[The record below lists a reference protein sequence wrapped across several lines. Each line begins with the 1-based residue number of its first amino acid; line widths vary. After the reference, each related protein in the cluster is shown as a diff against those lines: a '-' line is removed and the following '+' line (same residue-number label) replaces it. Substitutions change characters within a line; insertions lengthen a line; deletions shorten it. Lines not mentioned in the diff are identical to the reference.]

1 MNDSRFSFCRRCR
14 DVFLLGGARV
24 ARPALLV
31 LGLVVAVGLAESEPQ
46 QAVLARLQAERAKRF
61 ETDVLPLLQNRCVTC
76 HGEKSREGGL
86 RFGGA
91 EDLLHLNDSGVAAV
105 DSAGSAKSELI
116 LRVISQDEDL
126 QMPPQGEG
134 PRLTKAEVATLRR
147 WIDEGAVWPEHLTA
161 KTTHWSYVKPV
172 KAALPDVS
180 NLHWVQNPIDRFVL
194 ARLDREGMTPSPK
207 TDRARLIRRVYLDL
221 IGIPPSPAEV
231 DAFLADASP
240 LAYEKVV
247 DRLLDSPRFGERW
260 ARQWLDLAR
269 YADSNGFQADQF
281 RSMWAFRDWVIRA
294 LNDDMP
300 FDQFTIEQIA
310 GDLIPN
316 ATVDQQ
322 VATGFHR
329 CPTCNVEAGVD
340 PEENRVNQV
349 VDRIN
354 TTGTV
359 WLGTTLECAQ
369 CHNHKYDPF
378 TQQDYYQLFAFFN
391 NTPLEVKLSSG
402 VTYDFFGPTFDL
414 PLDGLRKNRRE
425 EVQKKLAV
433 AREQLTQRD
442 GELAKD
448 LAEWVAKLLLSAMTE
463 AQWHPLE
470 IAEFAAAGGATFTKL
485 ADKSALVGGANPA
498 TDTYTVTVRTDLT
511 GITGFKIEGLLD
523 DSLPGK
529 GPGRQT
535 QDDRANFVLTD
546 LKITACDCEDDSKD
560 TSPLGLHSAKAD
572 VEDPGFKAETV
583 LDADPKSGW
592 SIHRWYHEPHHLTV
606 LTSEPTG
613 FAAGTRLVFKLD
625 FQYGLQRSIGRL
637 RLSALTGS
645 PNQQTLPAEILAT
658 LKKPENKRSKKE
670 KAALVTF
677 RKSRDGVSVS
687 LTKEVAE
694 LDAEL
699 KAITPE
705 STLVMIEMEKSRMTN
720 IMRRGEFLN
729 KGAAV
734 EATTPSRL
742 HAMPDDL
749 PRDRLGLAQWL
760 VSPEN
765 PLVGR
770 VAVNRWWSEM
780 FGRGIVASLEDF
792 GSQGERPTHPQ
803 LLDWLAVEFV
813 ESGWSMKHVLRLM
826 ATSATY
832 QQSSQVTPEALERDS
847 KNLLLA
853 RASRFRLPAE
863 TIRDNALT
871 ASGLLAEKMAGPPVY
886 PPQPSNIWRH
896 VGRNAP
902 KYVTSQGVD
911 RYRRGI
917 YTVWRRSAPYPSFVT
932 FDAPDRGSCV
942 VDRSRTNTPLQAL
955 NLLND
960 EAYLEMSLA
969 LAERVIREVPSNDI
983 AGRVDFAFRA
993 CLSRAPTDR
1002 EQEFL
1007 VQVAREE
1014 ADHFRSNEKQ
1024 ATELTD
1030 KWKPAAD
1037 LDAKELA
1044 TWFRISEVLL
1054 NLDEMITRG

>member
-1 MNDSRFSFCRRCR
+1 MKTPHAAFRRRCR
-14 DVFLLGGARV
+14 DGLLPGGARL
-24 ARPALLV
+24 AMPML
-31 LGLVVAVGLAESEPQ
+31 LGLAVAVGLAETEPQ
-46 QAVLARLQAERAKRF
+46 QVVPARLEAERAKQF
-61 ETDVLPLLQNRCVTC
+61 EKDVLPLLKNRCVKC
-76 HGEKSREGGL
+76 HGEKAREGGL
-86 RFGGA
+86 RFGRA
-91 EDLLHLNDSGVAAV
+91 EDLSHLNDSGMAAI
-105 DSAGSAKSELI
+105 DPGGSAKSELI
-116 LRVISQDEDL
+116 ARVTSQDEDL
-126 QMPPQGEG
+126 QMPPKGEG
-134 PRLTKAEVATLRR
+134 KRLTKEEVATLRR
-147 WIDEGAVWPEHLTA
+147 WIDDGAVWPEHLTSKA
-161 KTTHWSYVKPV
+161 AHWSYRKPV

-180 NLHWVQNPIDRFVL
+180 NLNWVQNPIDRFVL
-194 ARLDREGMTPSPK
+194 VRLDREGMKPSPK

-221 IGIPPSPAEV
+221 IGIPPSPKEV
-231 DAFLADASP
+231 DAFLADDSP

-294 LNDDMP
+294 LNDGMP

-316 ATVDQQ
+316 ATVDQK

-349 VDRIN
+349 IDRIN

-391 NTPLEVKLSSG
+391 NTPLEVKLTSG
-402 VTYDFFGPTFDL
+402 VTYDFFGPKFEL
-414 PLDGLRKNRRE
+414 PLNGLRKSRRE
-425 EVQKKLAV
+425 ALQAKIEAVRKKITE
-433 AREQLTQRD
+433 RES
-442 GELAKD
+442 ELATGQ
-448 LAEWVAKLLLSAMTE
+448 AEWKAKLLSSAQTE
-463 AQWHPLE
+463 AQWHVLE
-470 IAEFAAAGGATFTKL
+470 VAEFASAGGATFTKL
-485 ADKSALVGGANPA
+485 ADKSVLVGGPNPA

-535 QDDRANFVLTD
+535 QENRANFVLTD

-560 TSPLGLHSAKAD
+560 TSPLALHTAKGD
-572 VEDPGFKAETV
+572 VEDPSFKAATV

-592 SIHRWYHEPHHLTV
+592 SIHKWYHEPHHLTV

-613 FAAGTRLVFKLD
+613 FDAGTRLVFKLD

-637 RLSALTGS
+637 RLSALTGN
-645 PNQQTLPAEILAT
+645 PNEKALPPEILAS
-658 LKKPENKRSKKE
+658 LKKPAKKRSKKE
-670 KAALVTF
+670 TSALATF
-677 RKSRDGVSVS
+677 RTSRDGQSQT
-687 LTKEVAE
+687 LAKEVAALE
-694 LDAEL
+694 VEL
-699 KAITPE
+699 KKIAPE
-705 STLVMIEMEKSRMTN
+705 STLVMIEMAKARPTN

-734 EATTPSRL
+734 EAATPSIL
-742 HAMPDDL
+742 HSLPDGL
-749 PRDRLGLAQWL
+749 PRNRLGLAQWL
-760 VSPEN
+760 ASPEN
-765 PLVGR
+765 PLVAR

-780 FGRGIVASLEDF
+780 FGRGIVATLEDF
-792 GSQGERPTHPQ
+792 GTQGERPTHPQ

-832 QQSSQVTPEALERDS
+832 QQSSRVTPEALERDS
-847 KNLLLA
+847 LNLLLA

-902 KYVTSQGVD
+902 KYLTSQGVD

-960 EAYLEMSLA
+960 EAYFEMSLA
-969 LAERVIREVPSNDI
+969 LAERTLRQVPSNDV
-983 AGRVDFAFRA
+983 AARVNFAFRA

-1002 EQEFL
+1002 ERDFL
-1007 VQVAREE
+1007 IEVAREE
-1014 ADHFRSNEKQ
+1014 TDHFQANSKQ
-1024 ATELTD
+1024 ATELTG
-1030 KWKPAAD
+1030 KWKSAAD

>member
-1 MNDSRFSFCRRCR
+1 MSARLRSST
-14 DVFLLGGARV
+14 LLLIPLV
-24 ARPALLV
+24 LVALLAI
-31 LGLVVAVGLAESEPQ
+31 GFAGTPQ
-46 QAVLARLQAERAKRF
+46 KAGEDRLTEERAQRF
-61 ETDVLPLLQNRCVTC
+61 EKDVLPLLTNRCVKC
-76 HGEKSREGGL
+76 HGGKTREGGL
-86 RFGGA
+86 RFNGGG
-91 EDLLHLNDSGVAAV
+91 DLSHLNDSGLPAV
-105 DSAGSAKSELI
+105 DPGGSAKSELI
-116 LRVISQDEDL
+116 ARVTSQDEDL
-126 QMPPQGEG
+126 RMPPKGEG
-134 PRLTKAEVATLRR
+134 EKLTKAEVAILRR
-147 WIDEGAVWPEHLTA
+147 WIDDGAVWPEHLTT
-161 KTTHWSYVKPV
+161 KVTHWSYVKPV
-172 KAALPDVS
+172 RPTPPSVS
-180 NLHWVQNPIDRFVL
+180 NPGWVQNPIDQFVL
-194 ARLDREGMTPSPK
+194 ARLDKESMKPSSR
-207 TDRARLIRRVYLDL
+207 TGRARLMRRVYLDL
-221 IGIPPSPAEV
+221 IGTPPTPAEV
-231 DAFLADASP
+231 DAFLADDSP

-310 GDLIPN
+310 GDLLPQSSP
-316 ATVDQQ
+316 DQK

-402 VTYDFFGPTFDL
+402 VTYDFFGPKFDL
-414 PLDGLRKNRRE
+414 PLNQRQQLRRDALKLKIEAVRNQLAQRE
-425 EVQKKLAV
+425 
-433 AREQLTQRD
+433 T
-442 GELAKD
+442 ELAKSQ
-448 LAEWVAKLLLSAMTE
+448 AEWEAKLLASSKSE
-463 AQWHPLE
+463 AKWHTLE
-470 IAEFAAAGGATFTKL
+470 IADFESAGGATFTKL
-485 ADKSALVGGANPA
+485 ADQSVLVGGPNPE
-498 TDTYTVTVRTDLT
+498 TDTYTVTVRTELQD
-511 GITGFKIEGLLD
+511 ITGFKIEGLLD

-535 QDDRANFVLTD
+535 QENRANFVLTD
-546 LKITACDCEDDSKD
+546 LKITVCDCEDDSKD
-560 TSPLGLHSAKAD
+560 TSPLGLHTAKGD
-572 VEDPGFKAETV
+572 VEDAGFKAAFV

-592 SIHRWYHEPHHLTV
+592 SIHKWYHQPHHLTV
-606 LTSEPTG
+606 LTSEPIG

-625 FQYGLQRSIGRL
+625 FQYGLQRSIGRP
-637 RLSALTGS
+637 RLSALTGNPS
-645 PNQQTLPAEILAT
+645 QDALPENILAT
-658 LKKPENKRSKKE
+658 LKKTAKKRTKKE
-670 KAALVTF
+670 KTALAEF
-677 RKSRDGVSVS
+677 RKSRDGQSQS
-687 LTKEVAE
+687 LNKEAASLE
-694 LDAEL
+694 AEL
-699 KAITPE
+699 KKIAAAT
-705 STLVMIEMEKSRMTN
+705 TLVMIEMEESRPTN

-734 EATTPSRL
+734 EPATPSIL
-742 HAMPDDL
+742 HPLLDDV
-749 PRDRLGLAQWL
+749 PRNRLGLAQWL
-760 VSPEN
+760 VSPDN
-765 PLVGR
+765 PLVAR

-792 GSQGERPTHPQ
+792 GTQGERPTHPQ

-832 QQSSQVTPEALERDS
+832 QQSSRVTPEALERDS

-902 KYVTSQGVD
+902 KYLTSQGVD

-969 LAERVIREVPSNDI
+969 LAERVLREVPSNDI
-983 AGRVDFAFRA
+983 AARVDFAFRA
-993 CLSRAPTDR
+993 CLSRAPNER
-1002 EQEFL
+1002 ERTFL
-1007 VQVAREE
+1007 IEVAREE
-1014 ADHFRSNEKQ
+1014 ADHFRSNTKQ
-1024 ATELTD
+1024 ATELTGR
-1030 KWKPAAD
+1030 WKSAAD
-1037 LDAKELA
+1037 LDAAELA